1 MIEEKFFFDPRV
13 KRWVWLL
20 GLAGLIP
27 FVAHTV
33 AVLMMAPPFNFVAVS
48 SQVLYAALIL
58 TFVGGLHWGVLLVA
72 GDAFS
77 RSQIILRL
85 AWSVVPSLYAFW
97 FAQIT
102 HPKPLLYLAAGL
114 FVAFLVDAW
123 LYSNSPGTQLRQF
136 LPLRGVLTTVASLCL
151 LVTWAYSPV

>member
-1 MIEEKFFFDPRV
+1 MTEEKFLFDPRA
-13 KRWVWLL
+13 KRWAWLL

-27 FVAHTV
+27 FIAHTV
-33 AVLMMAPPFNFVAVS
+33 AVLVMAPPFNFVAVS
-48 SQVLYAALIL
+48 SQILYGALIL
-58 TFVGGLHWGVLLVA
+58 TFIGGLHWGILLVA
-72 GDAFS
+72 GGAFS

-85 AWSVVPSLYAFW
+85 VWSVTPSLYAFW

-102 HPKPLLYLAAGL
+102 HPKPLLYLAAGMV
-114 FVAFLVDAW
+114 VALLVDAW

-136 LPLRGVLTTVASLCL
+136 LPLRVALTTVASLCL

>member
-1 MIEEKFFFDPRV
+1 MTEEKFHFDSRV
-13 KRWVWLL
+13 KHWAWLL

-27 FVAHTV
+27 FVAHTA

-48 SQVLYAALIL
+48 SQILYAALIR

-85 AWSVVPSLYAFW
+85 VWSVTPSLYAFW

-102 HPKPLLYLAAGL
+102 HPKPLLYLAGGL
-114 FVAFLVDAW
+114 VAALIVDAW
-123 LYSNSPGTQLRQF
+123 LYSNSPGTQLGQF
-136 LPLRGVLTTVASLCL
+136 LPLRVVLTTVASLCL